1 MKLRQFLK
9 EMSMPNVVNLDQ
21 ATNAITMAYNA
32 AMKGPVNQDVAGA
45 LNSAAQWLQQ
55 QPNLGSDSNLQNLA
69 KKAKIAQQ
77 KLAAARAPLSPNQPQ
92 NTTQRTDAYGQN
104 INR

>member
-1 MKLRQFLK
+1 
-9 EMSMPNVVNLDQ
+9 MPNVVNLDQ

-32 AMKGPVNQDVAGA
+32 AMKGPVNQDVLGA
-45 LNSAAQWLQQ
+45 LNAAAQWLQQ
-55 QPNLGSDSNLQNLA
+55 QPNLGSDANMIQLA